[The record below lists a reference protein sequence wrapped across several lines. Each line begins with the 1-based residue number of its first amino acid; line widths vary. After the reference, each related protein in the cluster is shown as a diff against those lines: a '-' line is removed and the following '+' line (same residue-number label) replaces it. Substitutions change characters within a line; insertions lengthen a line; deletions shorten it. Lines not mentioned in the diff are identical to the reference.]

1 MQLGDVA
8 DPGFVRSL
16 RIELAIQQIEMAEA
30 APGCRRRHTGR
41 RGSLVCLPFPQE
53 GKNLPLADGDAL
65 GQQLLPDFLGGDPLA
80 GAQVEFFHQRAQHL
94 VPLLVLGFGGAT
106 LGAVVE
112 VGFADAEKPAG
123 QVGTI
128 DGNPAASGLKAG
140 ELRQSLLHDGAHS
153 LQLCGGLSVLL
164 PQRMELFL
172 QPQQVLVVGTG
183 QLGVESAEPCAQGLV
198 GDAGFILQLR
208 QCPAPPM
215 PDVELPL
222 IRSFETR
229 VISEATMEDLDWKLI
244 EEYRQIVGASETT
257 TPLDLLR
264 ARGVIKGPA
273 EDPQITVAAIVLFAK
288 IPTQFLP
295 SARVRFLR
303 YEGNEVHPGIDF
315 NVVKDVTLEQPLHRI
330 LVDGKQLLANQMRE
344 FQQLTKEGVFKRI
357 PEYPEF
363 AWLEALVNAVTHR
376 DYSISGDYIRIS
388 MFDDRIEFLS
398 PGKLPSIV
406 TVDNIQHTRFSRNP
420 LIARV
425 LSDFGWV
432 RELNEGVKRIYTDME
447 SFFLEP
453 PVFSEPNGNTV
464 SLVLKNNIAMRSVRK
479 MENLKAISP
488 KEWMKLEPLDQ
499 EIVYC
504 IANSGKCT
512 TRMLEKFTN
521 KSRATLVKHLKKLSV
536 ENGGPVEEHSSSPQ
550 DPTKYFTV
558 K

>member
-1 MQLGDVA
+1 MRSTI
-8 DPGFVRSL
+8 DPTLTLEKLMTTPENQNFDRKSARL
-16 RIELAIQQIEMAEA
+16 AEKELARHISAMANATGGVIALGIEDD
-30 APGCRRRHTGR
+30 GTVTGVDEEQENAFR
-41 RGSLVCLPFPQE
+41 KVPIDLLQTRPQYKVE
-53 GKNLPLADGDAL
+53 VITTNDKRILLFHVEPSINDIIKRTNGDA
-65 GQQLLPDFLGGDPLA
+65 FL
-80 GAQVEFFHQRAQHL
+80 R
-94 VPLLVLGFGGAT
+94 
-106 LGAVVE
+106 
-112 VGFADAEKPAG
+112 
-123 QVGTI
+123 
-128 DGNPAASGLKAG
+128 
-140 ELRQSLLHDGAHS
+140 
-153 LQLCGGLSVLL
+153 
-164 PQRMELFL
+164 
-172 QPQQVLVVGTG
+172 
-183 QLGVESAEPCAQGLV
+183 V
-198 GDAGFILQLR
+198 GDSSRKLSSDEVTALEYSSGIS
-208 QCPAPPM
+208 
-215 PDVELPL
+215 
-222 IRSFETR
+222 SFETR

-479 MENLKAISP
+479 MENFKAISP

>member
-1 MQLGDVA
+1 MRSTI
-8 DPGFVRSL
+8 DPTLTLEKLMTAPENQNFDRKSARL
-16 RIELAIQQIEMAEA
+16 AEKELARHISAMANATGGVIALGIEDD
-30 APGCRRRHTGR
+30 GTVTGVDEEQENAFR
-41 RGSLVCLPFPQE
+41 KVPIDLLQTRPQYKVE
-53 GKNLPLADGDAL
+53 VITTNDKRILLFHVEPSINDIIKRTNGDA
-65 GQQLLPDFLGGDPLA
+65 FL
-80 GAQVEFFHQRAQHL
+80 R
-94 VPLLVLGFGGAT
+94 
-106 LGAVVE
+106 
-112 VGFADAEKPAG
+112 
-123 QVGTI
+123 
-128 DGNPAASGLKAG
+128 
-140 ELRQSLLHDGAHS
+140 
-153 LQLCGGLSVLL
+153 
-164 PQRMELFL
+164 
-172 QPQQVLVVGTG
+172 
-183 QLGVESAEPCAQGLV
+183 V
-198 GDAGFILQLR
+198 GDSSRKLSSDEVTALEYSRG
-208 QCPAPPM
+208 
-215 PDVELPL
+215 

>member
-1 MQLGDVA
+1 MRSTI
-8 DPGFVRSL
+8 DPTLTLEKLMTTPENQNFDRKSARL
-16 RIELAIQQIEMAEA
+16 AEKELARHISAMANATGGVIALGIEDD
-30 APGCRRRHTGR
+30 GTVTGVDEEQENAFR
-41 RGSLVCLPFPQE
+41 KVPIDLLQTRPQYKVE
-53 GKNLPLADGDAL
+53 VITTNDKRILLFHVEPSINDIIKRTNGDA
-65 GQQLLPDFLGGDPLA
+65 FL
-80 GAQVEFFHQRAQHL
+80 R
-94 VPLLVLGFGGAT
+94 
-106 LGAVVE
+106 
-112 VGFADAEKPAG
+112 
-123 QVGTI
+123 
-128 DGNPAASGLKAG
+128 
-140 ELRQSLLHDGAHS
+140 
-153 LQLCGGLSVLL
+153 
-164 PQRMELFL
+164 
-172 QPQQVLVVGTG
+172 
-183 QLGVESAEPCAQGLV
+183 V
-198 GDAGFILQLR
+198 GDSSRKLSSDEVTALEYSSG
-208 QCPAPPM
+208 
-215 PDVELPL
+215 

>member
-1 MQLGDVA
+1 MRSTI
-8 DPGFVRSL
+8 DPTLTLEKLMTTPENQNFDRKSARL
-16 RIELAIQQIEMAEA
+16 AEKELARHISAMANATGGVIALGIEDD
-30 APGCRRRHTGR
+30 GTVTGVDEEQENAFR
-41 RGSLVCLPFPQE
+41 KVPIDLLQTRPQYKVE
-53 GKNLPLADGDAL
+53 VITTNDKRILLFHVEPSINDIIKRTNGDA
-65 GQQLLPDFLGGDPLA
+65 FL
-80 GAQVEFFHQRAQHL
+80 R
-94 VPLLVLGFGGAT
+94 
-106 LGAVVE
+106 
-112 VGFADAEKPAG
+112 
-123 QVGTI
+123 
-128 DGNPAASGLKAG
+128 
-140 ELRQSLLHDGAHS
+140 
-153 LQLCGGLSVLL
+153 
-164 PQRMELFL
+164 
-172 QPQQVLVVGTG
+172 
-183 QLGVESAEPCAQGLV
+183 V
-198 GDAGFILQLR
+198 GDSSRKLSSDEVTALEYSRG
-208 QCPAPPM
+208 
-215 PDVELPL
+215 

-257 TPLDLLR
+257 TPLGLLR

>member
-1 MQLGDVA
+1 MRSTI
-8 DPGFVRSL
+8 DPTLTLEKLMTTPENQNFDRKSARL
-16 RIELAIQQIEMAEA
+16 AEKELARHISAMANATGGVIALGIEDD
-30 APGCRRRHTGR
+30 GTVTGVDEEQENAFR
-41 RGSLVCLPFPQE
+41 KVPIDLLQTRPQYKVE
-53 GKNLPLADGDAL
+53 VITTNDKRILLFHVEPSINDIIKRTNGDA
-65 GQQLLPDFLGGDPLA
+65 FL
-80 GAQVEFFHQRAQHL
+80 R
-94 VPLLVLGFGGAT
+94 
-106 LGAVVE
+106 
-112 VGFADAEKPAG
+112 
-123 QVGTI
+123 
-128 DGNPAASGLKAG
+128 
-140 ELRQSLLHDGAHS
+140 
-153 LQLCGGLSVLL
+153 
-164 PQRMELFL
+164 
-172 QPQQVLVVGTG
+172 
-183 QLGVESAEPCAQGLV
+183 V
-198 GDAGFILQLR
+198 GDSSRKLSSDEVTALEYSRG
-208 QCPAPPM
+208 
-215 PDVELPL
+215 
-222 IRSFETR
+222 IRSFKTR

-432 RELNEGVKRIYTDME
+432 RELPCGTVPPFAEGR
-447 SFFLEP
+447 
-453 PVFSEPNGNTV
+453 V
-464 SLVLKNNIAMRSVRK
+464 SRHAELRRK
-479 MENLKAISP
+479 P
-488 KEWMKLEPLDQ
+488 
-499 EIVYC
+499 
-504 IANSGKCT
+504 
-512 TRMLEKFTN
+512 F
-521 KSRATLVKHLKKLSV
+521 
-536 ENGGPVEEHSSSPQ
+536 
-550 DPTKYFTV
+550 
-558 K
+558 

>member
-1 MQLGDVA
+1 MRSTIDPTLTLEKLMTTPENQNFDRKSARLAEKELVRHISAMANATGGVIALGIEDDGTVTGVDKEQENA
-8 DPGFVRSL
+8 FRKVPIDLLQTRPQYKVEVITTNDK
-16 RIELAIQQIEMAEA
+16 RILLFHVEPSINDIIK
-30 APGCRRRHTGR
+30 RT
-41 RGSLVCLPFPQE
+41 
-53 GKNLPLADGDAL
+53 NGDA
-65 GQQLLPDFLGGDPLA
+65 FL
-80 GAQVEFFHQRAQHL
+80 R
-94 VPLLVLGFGGAT
+94 
-106 LGAVVE
+106 
-112 VGFADAEKPAG
+112 
-123 QVGTI
+123 
-128 DGNPAASGLKAG
+128 
-140 ELRQSLLHDGAHS
+140 
-153 LQLCGGLSVLL
+153 
-164 PQRMELFL
+164 
-172 QPQQVLVVGTG
+172 
-183 QLGVESAEPCAQGLV
+183 V
-198 GDAGFILQLR
+198 GDSSRKLSSDEVTALEYSRG
-208 QCPAPPM
+208 
-215 PDVELPL
+215 

>member
-1 MQLGDVA
+1 MRSTI
-8 DPGFVRSL
+8 DPTLTLEKLMTAPENQNFDRKSARL
-16 RIELAIQQIEMAEA
+16 AEKELARHISAMANATGGVIALGIEDD
-30 APGCRRRHTGR
+30 GTVTGVDEEQENAFR
-41 RGSLVCLPFPQE
+41 KVPIDLLQTRPQYKVE
-53 GKNLPLADGDAL
+53 VITTNDKRILLFHVEPSINDIIKRTNGDA
-65 GQQLLPDFLGGDPLA
+65 FL
-80 GAQVEFFHQRAQHL
+80 R
-94 VPLLVLGFGGAT
+94 
-106 LGAVVE
+106 
-112 VGFADAEKPAG
+112 
-123 QVGTI
+123 
-128 DGNPAASGLKAG
+128 
-140 ELRQSLLHDGAHS
+140 
-153 LQLCGGLSVLL
+153 
-164 PQRMELFL
+164 
-172 QPQQVLVVGTG
+172 
-183 QLGVESAEPCAQGLV
+183 V
-198 GDAGFILQLR
+198 GDSSRKLSSDEVTALEYSRG
-208 QCPAPPM
+208 
-215 PDVELPL
+215 

-558 K
+558 R

>member
-1 MQLGDVA
+1 MRSTI
-8 DPGFVRSL
+8 DPTLTLEKLMTAPENQNFDRKSARL
-16 RIELAIQQIEMAEA
+16 AEKELARHISAMANATGGVIALGIEDD
-30 APGCRRRHTGR
+30 GTVTGVNEEQENAFR
-41 RGSLVCLPFPQE
+41 KVPIDLLQTRPQYKVE
-53 GKNLPLADGDAL
+53 VITTNDKRILLFHVEPSINDIIKRTNGDA
-65 GQQLLPDFLGGDPLA
+65 FL
-80 GAQVEFFHQRAQHL
+80 R
-94 VPLLVLGFGGAT
+94 
-106 LGAVVE
+106 
-112 VGFADAEKPAG
+112 
-123 QVGTI
+123 
-128 DGNPAASGLKAG
+128 
-140 ELRQSLLHDGAHS
+140 
-153 LQLCGGLSVLL
+153 
-164 PQRMELFL
+164 
-172 QPQQVLVVGTG
+172 
-183 QLGVESAEPCAQGLV
+183 V
-198 GDAGFILQLR
+198 GDSSRKLSSDEVTALEYSRG
-208 QCPAPPM
+208 
-215 PDVELPL
+215 

>member
-1 MQLGDVA
+1 MRSTI
-8 DPGFVRSL
+8 DPTLTLEKLMTTPENQNFDRKSARL
-16 RIELAIQQIEMAEA
+16 AEKELARHISAMANATGGVIALGIEDD
-30 APGCRRRHTGR
+30 GTVTGVDEEQENAFR
-41 RGSLVCLPFPQE
+41 KVPIDLLQTRPQYKVE
-53 GKNLPLADGDAL
+53 VITTNDKRILLFHVEPSINDIIKRTNGDA
-65 GQQLLPDFLGGDPLA
+65 FL
-80 GAQVEFFHQRAQHL
+80 R
-94 VPLLVLGFGGAT
+94 
-106 LGAVVE
+106 
-112 VGFADAEKPAG
+112 
-123 QVGTI
+123 
-128 DGNPAASGLKAG
+128 
-140 ELRQSLLHDGAHS
+140 
-153 LQLCGGLSVLL
+153 
-164 PQRMELFL
+164 
-172 QPQQVLVVGTG
+172 
-183 QLGVESAEPCAQGLV
+183 V
-198 GDAGFILQLR
+198 GDSSRKLSSDEVTALEYSKG
-208 QCPAPPM
+208 
-215 PDVELPL
+215 

-464 SLVLKNNIAMRSVRK
+464 SLVLKNNIAMRPVRK

>member
-1 MQLGDVA
+1 MRSTI
-8 DPGFVRSL
+8 DPTLTLEKLMTTPENQNFDRKSARL
-16 RIELAIQQIEMAEA
+16 AEKELARHISAMANATGGVIALGIEDD
-30 APGCRRRHTGR
+30 GTVTGVDEEQENAFR
-41 RGSLVCLPFPQE
+41 KVPIDLLQTRPQYKVE
-53 GKNLPLADGDAL
+53 VITTNDKRILLFHVEPSINDIIKRTNGDA
-65 GQQLLPDFLGGDPLA
+65 FL
-80 GAQVEFFHQRAQHL
+80 R
-94 VPLLVLGFGGAT
+94 
-106 LGAVVE
+106 
-112 VGFADAEKPAG
+112 
-123 QVGTI
+123 
-128 DGNPAASGLKAG
+128 
-140 ELRQSLLHDGAHS
+140 
-153 LQLCGGLSVLL
+153 
-164 PQRMELFL
+164 
-172 QPQQVLVVGTG
+172 
-183 QLGVESAEPCAQGLV
+183 V
-198 GDAGFILQLR
+198 GDSSRNLSSDEVTALEYSRG
-208 QCPAPPM
+208 
-215 PDVELPL
+215 